1 MMPVRDTGWDTIAA
15 GTTASTG
22 PGLVM
27 PVRDTGWD
35 TIAAGTMANRYVM
48 VVVTVAVLQYDVL

>member
-1 MMPVRDTGWDTIAA
+1 MQARFSGRGTA
-15 GTTASTG
+15 GTTVSTG

>member
-1 MMPVRDTGWDTIAA
+1 
-15 GTTASTG
+15 
-22 PGLVM
+22 M